1 MKGLVKLIAFSC
13 LLLASCDMNSEN
25 IMVFSYSYDFS
36 TSAQGWDGDFS
47 DYPGDDSILFEL
59 QFKHDVLPESV
70 SKTRKALK
78 LSGNNRNGDLF
89 MFVKKQITGLRANT
103 TYDVLFNIRL
113 ASNAPTDVLVP
124 GGSPGESVFIKAG
137 TSTIEP
143 KKVLVNE
150 SYKLNINK
158 GSNSTGGADMQVV
171 GTIGIAAGTTQY
183 TEVYRN
189 NNSANAF
196 RITTNNNGEA
206 WVIIGT
212 DSGYKGT
219 TTLYYTSVDVLFN
232 QAN

>member
-1 MKGLVKLIAFSC
+1 
-13 LLLASCDMNSEN
+13 
-25 IMVFSYSYDFS
+25 
-36 TSAQGWDGDFS
+36 
-47 DYPGDDSILFEL
+47 
-59 QFKHDVLPESV
+59 
-70 SKTRKALK
+70 
-78 LSGNNRNGDLF
+78 
-89 MFVKKQITGLRANT
+89 
-103 TYDVLFNIRL
+103 
-113 ASNAPTDVLVP
+113 
-124 GGSPGESVFIKAG
+124 
-137 TSTIEP
+137 
-143 KKVLVNE
+143 
-150 SYKLNINK
+150 
-158 GSNSTGGADMQVV
+158 MQVV